1 MSGPYVRPG
10 QGGNTLLTSPANH
23 RFNQLHGRAGRL
35 GVAALPSQHQL
46 NTPLVIWNLQ
56 VL

>member
-1 MSGPYVRPG
+1 MSGPSVRAG
-10 QGGNTLLTSPANH
+10 QGGNASLTSPANH

>member
-35 GVAALPSQHQL
+35 GVAALPSQYQL

>member
-1 MSGPYVRPG
+1 MSGPSVRAG
-10 QGGNTLLTSPANH
+10 QGGNAPLTSPANY
-23 RFNQLHGRAGRL
+23 RLTQLHDGAGRL
-35 GVAALPSQHQL
+35 GAADLSVQHRS